1 MSFVSR
7 LSAAQEEVKSDCKTV
22 SVNRTPTY
30 EEVHRSIEKF
40 YHDEGAGHYMCR
52 NLSYFGENMRFF
64 VATGPQDTEEAL
76 AQAIQTRNSWNAD
89 LLQLTLSF
97 QADLP
102 SDGRLRFRALHT
114 LNSHDMKL
122 LCTTLVSWFAAGKY
136 TFRDHFSVMK

>member
-30 EEVHRSIEKF
+30 EEVYRSIEKF
-40 YHDEGAGHYMCR
+40 YHDEGAGCYMCR
-52 NLSYFGENMRFF
+52 NLCYFGENMRFF
-64 VATGPQDTEEAL
+64 VVTGPQDTEAAL

-89 LLQLTLSF
+89 LLQLTMSF

-102 SDGRLRFRALHT
+102 SDGRLRFRALHA